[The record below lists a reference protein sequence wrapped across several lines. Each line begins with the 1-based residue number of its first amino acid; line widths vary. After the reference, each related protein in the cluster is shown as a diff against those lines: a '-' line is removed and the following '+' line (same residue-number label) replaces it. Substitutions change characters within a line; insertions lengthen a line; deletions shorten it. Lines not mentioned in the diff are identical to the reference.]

1 MHTPVMLLELVDNI
15 FTDRDGIYID
25 CTGGG
30 GSHSFELLSRLSDK
44 GSLIILDKD
53 LDAVDRLQ
61 DRFKDYKNVRIIHSS
76 FRDILEVVEREK
88 ITGTVSGIIADFGT
102 SAYQL
107 KDAERGFSF
116 RLEGDIDMRMD
127 RTQEFKASDIVDSY
141 DEHEIFKIIIKYGE
155 EKFARSIAR
164 NIVKYREG
172 KRLDTTLELSEVIAT
187 SIPKKFHKY
196 GISPATKTFQAF
208 RIYVNKELEDIE
220 ILLSSVSG
228 ILKVTGRFGAI
239 SFHSLEDRLVKKSF
253 IEHAKNCTCPPLL
266 PMCICNR
273 VPEYRIVTRK
283 AIVPSAIEVTANP
296 LSRSAKLRVAE
307 KIN

>member
-1 MHTPVMLLELVDNI
+1 MHTPVMLLELVDGV
-15 FTDRDGIYID
+15 FTDPDGIYID

-30 GSHSFELLSRLSDK
+30 GSHSFELSKRLSDK

-53 LDAVDRLQ
+53 LDAVDRLR
-61 DRFKDYKNVRIIHSS
+61 DRFKDCKNVKIIHSS
-76 FRDILEVVEREK
+76 FADILQIVEEDN
-88 ITGTVSGIIADFGT
+88 ILGNVTGIIADFGT
-102 SAYQL
+102 SSYQL
-107 KDAERGFSF
+107 KDSERGFSF

-127 RTQEFKASDIVDSY
+127 RTQEFRASDVVNSY

-172 KRLDTTLELSEVIAT
+172 KRLDTTLELSQIIAN

-196 GISPATKTFQAF
+196 GISPSTKTFQAL
-208 RIYVNKELEDIE
+208 RIYVNRELEDIE
-220 ILLSSVSG
+220 TLLSSVSS
-228 ILKVTGRFGAI
+228 ILKISGRFGAI
-239 SFHSLEDRLVKKSF
+239 SFHSLEDRIVKKSF
-253 IEHAKNCTCPPLL
+253 IEYAKNCTCPPLL

-273 VPEYRIVTRK
+273 VPEFKILTRK
-283 AIVPSAIEVTANP
+283 AVVPSILEVTVNP